1 MTDEMFEKI
10 LRAIELPLGKLLLDG
25 TTYRITHRN
34 FKRINLPDKIAK
46 DLDFFDKFLVLTSD
60 GKTVVGGVLFY
71 GSIDI
76 QVFIFPEYRGMHY
89 MSKIHKNGIFKAECY
104 PGQRVTLSVSELHS
118 INDYKMKEY
127 LLNCVG
133 LNIGNKDEIYE
144 HYSYLLVLDRRFLR
158 NKKSDIRKFIEENFE
173 KEAWG

>member
-1 MTDEMFEKI
+1 MRDETFEKI
-10 LRAIELPLGKLLLDG
+10 LRAIELPMGKLLLDG

-46 DLDFFDKFLVLTSD
+46 ELDFFDKFLVLTSD

-71 GSIDI
+71 GSVDI

-104 PGQRVTLSVSELHS
+104 PGQRVTLSISELHS
-118 INDYKMKEY
+118 IDDYKMKEY
-127 LLNCVG
+127 LLKCVG
-133 LNIGNKDEIYE
+133 LHIGNKSEIRE
-144 HYSYLLVLDRRFLR
+144 HYSRMLEIDWRFLLD
-158 NKKSDIRKFIEENFE
+158 KKSNIKKFIEEKFE
-173 KEAWG
+173 KEACG